1 MASGGKVIYE
11 QEGVFIHS
19 SCGKNDD
26 QDSLISGVLRVI
38 EKENEVIVDW
48 RPLADT
54 LDASNILCAG
64 KGYCSNGK

>member
-1 MASGGKVIYE
+1 MIMSTAGERNNFKILGFISLSTLLQVIYE

-38 EKENEVIVDW
+38 EKVF
-48 RPLADT
+48 T
-54 LDASNILCAG
+54 
-64 KGYCSNGK
+64 

>member
-1 MASGGKVIYE
+1 MIMSTAEERNNFKILGFISLSTLLQVIYE

-38 EKENEVIVDW
+38 EKVF
-48 RPLADT
+48 A
-54 LDASNILCAG
+54 
-64 KGYCSNGK
+64 